1 MTIEIL
7 NIQNKTTIHRLDPES
22 VYCLLSYLAGLQVT
36 YEYTNSILASKDL
49 IGFLSHFECIGLS
62 LFSIAVCICLY

>member
-7 NIQNKTTIHRLDPES
+7 NIQNKTTIHHLDPES

-49 IGFLSHFECIGLS
+49 IGFLSHCGEKIKK
-62 LFSIAVCICLY
+62 VKK